1 MKSRAEQLD
10 EMSEAILLATDRIRY
25 YKQQDKMLQSEIK
38 RLTRNERTHRLCTRG
53 GMIEAFIKSFPGD
66 CTNSTLFCAMFRIVV
81 FNSFFSFA
89 AWELIVYPPCNE
101 LGSLFITRAV
111 FSKALLKTSA
121 HFSCFVKL
129 FLRFFKRKIPRTF
142 FWYEV
147 FFLSSYLNDIAF
159 TGGVFAWWG
168 KMDSNHRRHC
178 QQIYSLSPLATRE
191 FPHMNLRLRKQGVLR
206 WSWWTDSNP
215 RPADYKSAA
224 LPAELHQRFR
234 SARL

>member
-89 AWELIVYPPCNE
+89 AWELIVHPPCNE

-111 FSKALLKTSA
+111 FSKAVLKTAA
-121 HFSCFVKL
+121 HFYALVKL
-129 FLRFFKRKIPRTF
+129 FLRLFQKKNTPYLLLVRGILP
-142 FWYEV
+142 V
-147 FFLSSYLNDIAF
+147 ILS
-159 TGGVFAWWG
+159 
-168 KMDSNHRRHC
+168 
-178 QQIYSLSPLATRE
+178 
-191 FPHMNLRLRKQGVLR
+191 
-206 WSWWTDSNP
+206 
-215 RPADYKSAA
+215 
-224 LPAELHQRFR
+224 
-234 SARL
+234 

>member
-111 FSKALLKTSA
+111 FSKALLKTAA

-147 FFLSSYLNDIAF
+147 FFLSSYLNDIA
-159 TGGVFAWWG
+159 A
-168 KMDSNHRRHC
+168 RRVDVYLFSQPRFGAFFFETLAGDCLIRRPGLPGRRAPH
-178 QQIYSLSPLATRE
+178 SSVSPPDCRS
-191 FPHMNLRLRKQGVLR
+191 P
-206 WSWWTDSNP
+206 P
-215 RPADYKSAA
+215 R
-224 LPAELHQRFR
+224 RG
-234 SARL
+234 